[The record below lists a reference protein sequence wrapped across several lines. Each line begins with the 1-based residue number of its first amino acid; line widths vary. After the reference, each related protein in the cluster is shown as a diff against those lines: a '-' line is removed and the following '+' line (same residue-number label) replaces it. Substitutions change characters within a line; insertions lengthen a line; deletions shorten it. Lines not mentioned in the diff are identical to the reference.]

1 MEQRSLNSYEGLDA
15 CLLGYTGA
23 EASYPFGPGARVY
36 KVVNKMFALIGEPE
50 REDEA
55 LSLTLKGPVLQ
66 NEMLA
71 RDFAAIR
78 PGYHMNK
85 QHWIT
90 ITIDGT
96 VEDSLLEELIAE
108 SYDLV
113 FRSLPRSTRDGLVNI
128 SR

>member
-1 MEQRSLNSYEGLDA
+1 MTQPSFALNSYEGLDA
-15 CLLGYTGA
+15 CLLSYGRA

-36 KVVNKMFALIGEPE
+36 KVVGKMFALIGEPE
-50 REDEA
+50 REDET

-66 NEMLA
+66 NELLV

-90 ITIDGT
+90 ITIDGS
-96 VEDSLLEELIAE
+96 VADSLLEELIAE
-108 SYDLV
+108 SYELV
-113 FRSLPRSTRDGLVNI
+113 FRPLPRAVRDAHE
-128 SR
+128 S